1 MLKDKLLLY
10 YTRTAKLGVKKEILI
25 TLHDVAEVMFT
36 SPRHSRTLLKEMH
49 TVGWLE
55 WVPKVGRNQRSLLH
69 LKYSPDELRADLAKQ
84 HISTGKYEKALAL
97 IDNDQVLFGQ
107 LLQTTSGASRR
118 EGLLHIQ
125 LTYRRPFSPILPH
138 IAQRNSERFF
148 LRQVYSCLTSCDEDG
163 NLTPQLAHHWTYD
176 EETCRWRFFLR
187 PQLSFHDGSQ
197 INAEKV
203 AELFIK
209 LKALPEYQKELAHMD
224 NVSAISPHCVEFA
237 LNQPDPGFAGLVSD
251 VRYSIQPAT
260 QLEQVAMIVG
270 SGAFQVQ
277 EHSSKRLHL
286 QAFDNYYECRAL
298 TDSVTVWQV
307 ASEHASSFGKTL
319 LQADIA
325 QESHSS
331 CSHYVSVSGKGEGNE
346 NSQQTRIED
355 GCLLMLYNHQSRL
368 QLMQRKYL
376 DQLLASDELVVRLRH
391 LNAQIEAVPA
401 NNLLPSWTTIY
412 RPKTLQQLLPET
424 LTIAIFDHQALI
436 GCSTAISEILGLAGV
451 ECQVRVYSFDDFH
464 EKARK
469 GELGE
474 DLILTSLNLDDNRPT
489 SAFRWM
495 LSNSVF
501 HQCLSPDDSHWL
513 ATELI
518 NIRQKRALNEY
529 LHELDA
535 IATMMINE
543 HWLLP
548 LFHHRQTLRFEGILK
563 GVSMTAWGWPSIKD
577 VWSED

>member
-25 TLHDVAEVMFT
+25 TLHDVAEAMFT

-84 HISTGKYEKALAL
+84 HISIGKYEKALAL

-125 LTYRRPFSPILPH
+125 LTYRRSFSPILPH
-138 IAQRNSERFF
+138 IVQRNSERFF
-148 LRQVYSCLTSCDEDG
+148 LRQVYSCLTCCDENG
-163 NLTPQLAHHWTYD
+163 NLTPQLAHHWTYY

-187 PQLSFHDGSQ
+187 PQLSFHDGSE
-197 INAEKV
+197 INADKV
-203 AELFIK
+203 AELFIQ
-209 LKALPEYQKELAHMD
+209 LKALPEYHKELAHMD
-224 NVSAISPHCVEFA
+224 SVSAINPHCVEFA

-251 VRYSIQPAT
+251 VRYSIQPAS
-260 QLEQVAMIVG
+260 QLDQAAMIVG
-270 SGAFQVQ
+270 SGAFQIK

-286 QAFDNYYECRAL
+286 QAFDNYYGCRAL

-307 ASEHASSFGKTL
+307 ASKSASEFGKTL

-325 QESHSS
+325 QENHSS
-331 CSHYVSVSGKGEGNE
+331 CSHYVSISGEGE
-346 NSQQTRIED
+346 GSEESQQTRIEN
-355 GCLLMLYNHQSRL
+355 GCLLMLFNHQSGVH
-368 QLMQRKYL
+368 LMQRKYL
-376 DQLLASDELVVRLRH
+376 AQLLSTDDLMAKLRQ
-391 LNAQIEAVPA
+391 LNTHVEAVPA
-401 NNLLPSWTTIY
+401 SNLLPGWTRIY
-412 RPKTLQQLLPET
+412 RPKAAQQRLPKR
-424 LTIAIFDHQALI
+424 LTVAVFEHQALVD
-436 GCSTAISEILGLAGV
+436 CSKAISDILGQAGV
-451 ECQVRVYSFDDFH
+451 ECQVKVYSFEEFH
-464 EKARK
+464 DKARR
-469 GELGE
+469 EALSE

-495 LSNSVF
+495 LSNSVL

-513 ATELI
+513 DSVLTS
-518 NIRQKRALNEY
+518 IRKQSPLRGY
-529 LHELDA
+529 LSELDA
-535 IATMMINE
+535 IATAMLNE
-543 HWLLP
+543 HWLMP

-563 GVSMTAWGWPSIKD
+563 GVSMTAWGWPAIQD